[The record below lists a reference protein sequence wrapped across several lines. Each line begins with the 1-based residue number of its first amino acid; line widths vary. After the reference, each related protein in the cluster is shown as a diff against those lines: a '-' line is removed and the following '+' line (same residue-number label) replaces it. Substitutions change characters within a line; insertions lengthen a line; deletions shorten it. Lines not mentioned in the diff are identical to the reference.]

1 MSLQCFRNNQRT
13 CSYTA
18 GAPSLHGTMEVSGG
32 KREERQEEVPRR
44 NRSVE
49 TRRIQIRKGKAL
61 RERERAGTA
70 AALRS
75 AEKPRSGGAAGQGG
89 GRVGALRSHAQLRPG
104 TAPRA
109 PRGGA
114 VGARGGGG
122 ARLGAPDSA
131 LARSGPVPPPAPEM
145 TRQSRPPALSA
156 AAAANKRDFSPRPAP
171 RAPVQPTDWSLPPP
185 PAGPRPLPALLTA
198 DWSAGGPGGGAD
210 WRPGRPSA
218 GTAQGRGCTGA
229 GLNGGGSGGGAGRAG
244 RGGAGAGQVGAAG
257 RAAPGG
263 GGGAVRFQRCCSV
276 RRDCGRCAPVGPY
289 CGLRAAG
296 GAGGGTAGPGC
307 ERGLSAGCGAPGD
320 GAAEQRGAAIPA
332 RCVRAAL
339 VSPRL
344 SVRCPSAFPWAIRAV
359 TAPSMPPLP
368 GDGRTAPGMW
378 AVRGEK
384 RSGAVRRAERRCG
397 VGALGWGRLR
407 RRCGRPVH
415 RGEEVYV

>member
-1 MSLQCFRNNQRT
+1 M
-13 CSYTA
+13 YTA

-289 CGLRAAG
+289 CGLRVG
-296 GAGGGTAGPGC
+296 
-307 ERGLSAGCGAPGD
+307 
-320 GAAEQRGAAIPA
+320 RGAAPPG
-332 RCVRAAL
+332 RAASGGSARDAGL
-339 VSPRL
+339 RGTVLRSSGERRSRPAACGRRWYRP
-344 SVRCPSAFPWAIRAV
+344 VCPSAAPPRSRGRSGPSPPPRCRPSPGTGERLRACG
-359 TAPSMPPLP
+359 LY
-368 GDGRTAPGMW
+368 GG
-378 AVRGEK
+378 
-384 RSGAVRRAERRCG
+384 RSGAVPSVGPSGGAGWERWVG
-397 VGALGWGRLR
+397 VG
-407 RRCGRPVH
+407 
-415 RGEEVYV
+415 